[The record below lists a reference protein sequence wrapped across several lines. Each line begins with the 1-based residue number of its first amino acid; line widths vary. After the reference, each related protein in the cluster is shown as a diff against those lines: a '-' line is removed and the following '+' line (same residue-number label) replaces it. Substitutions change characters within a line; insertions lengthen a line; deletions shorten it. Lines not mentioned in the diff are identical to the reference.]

1 MEHIIIKR
9 KEDITMKEK
18 STWQRILLVVLGAVV
33 MAWNIR
39 IFVRAGDM
47 IPGGFNG
54 LSLLIQS
61 IFSTFLHID
70 LPFSLINLILNAIP
84 AIVSFKFIGKK
95 FTLYS
100 CLMIVLSSVLT
111 DLLPG
116 FEVTTNPLLIS
127 IFGGI
132 INGCAISLCLF
143 ANATSGG
150 TDFIA
155 IFFSQR
161 KGIDTW
167 NYIFFFFFIMLVV
180 AGLLFT
186 CAVALY
192 SLFFHFAS
200 TQILHML
207 YKRYQKKTL
216 LVITE
221 RPEEVYRVIRDNTNH
236 DATQFTGVGCYEGKE
251 RQMLYSVVSAEEAK
265 NTIRDIRKTDSKA
278 FINCLNTEQITG
290 RFYTRP
296 ND

>member
-1 MEHIIIKR
+1 MENFIIKR

-39 IFVRAGDM
+39 VFVRAGDM

-111 DLLPG
+111 DLLPD

-167 NYIFFFFFIMLVV
+167 NYIFFGNVIMLVV

-186 CAVALY
+186 WERALY
-192 SLFFHFAS
+192 SIVFQFAS

>member
-1 MEHIIIKR
+1 
-9 KEDITMKEK
+9 
-18 STWQRILLVVLGAVV
+18 

-54 LSLLIQS
+54 LTLLIQS
-61 IFSTFLHID
+61 IFSTFLHLE

-100 CLMIVLSSVLT
+100 CLMIVLSSILT

-167 NYIFFFFFIMLVV
+167 NYIFLGNVVMLVV
-180 AGLLFT
+180 AGLLFGWER
-186 CAVALY
+186 ALY
-192 SLFFHFAS
+192 SIVFQFAS

-216 LVITE
+216 LVITDH
-221 RPEEVYRVIRDNTNH
+221 PEEVYHVIRDNTNH
-236 DATQFTGVGCYEGKE
+236 DATQFTGVGCYEGQE

-265 NTIRDIRKTDSKA
+265 NTIRDIRKTDPKA